1 MDNFLLKKPNEQTNC
16 KRGQKKAHS
25 RPILEK
31 NVSLSHQLAEVKIK
45 VKIKLIDK
53 SVNVIENSPR
63 VTEKMT
69 QGSSLIRIMLNHKQ

>member
-16 KRGQKKAHS
+16 KREQKKAHS

-45 VKIKLIDK
+45 GNILDK
-53 SVNVIENSPR
+53 SINVIENSPR

>member
-16 KRGQKKAHS
+16 KREQKKAHS

-45 VKIKLIDK
+45 GNILDK
-53 SVNVIENSPR
+53 SINVIENSPR

-69 QGSSLIRIMLNHKQ
+69 QGSSLIRIMLNRKQ

>member
-16 KRGQKKAHS
+16 KREQKNAHS

-45 VKIKLIDK
+45 GNILDK
-53 SVNVIENSPR
+53 SINVIENSPR